1 MKPAENYPTKTDYY
15 SEFEGDLEVFQNA
28 AMGKYEYEECAWMG
42 GRLGFRGEFL
52 N

>member
-15 SEFEGDLEVFQNA
+15 SEFKEDLKVFQNTT
-28 AMGKYEYEECAWMG
+28 MGNTNMKNVLGMEE
-42 GRLGFRGEFL
+42 RLGFIGEFL